1 MDRRGFLQ
9 SSLFA
14 GGALVGLQG
23 LVSRSALAKP
33 YLDRF
38 AANDD
43 GGYGPLKPAKTKNTG
58 EQILSLPEGFQ
69 YTVFGKTGDKMTDGR
84 LTPPAHDGMAAFS
97 VDGKVRL
104 VRNHEVRA
112 KAGEVGKAIGHKRN
126 TYDTT
131 AGGGTTTLIV
141 DPKTRELTKD
151 FVSLSGTIVN
161 CAGGPTP
168 WGTWIS
174 CEETTVGHIAGQVY
188 HKDSDIVKFDK
199 DHGYNFEVSAT
210 GDGHSKPVPI
220 KAMGRFV
227 HEAVAVD
234 PLTSIVYQ
242 TEDFKSA
249 GFYRYIP
256 NKPGKLL
263 EGGKL
268 QMLRVKGKDGLDTR
282 KDMKAGEVLR
292 CDWVDIKDPDPAN
305 ATEKPLAVYEQ
316 GKAQGAATF
325 GRLEGCWYGHGH
337 IYLNS
342 TDGGNAGKGQ
352 IWRYTSKG
360 DEGELVLLFESPS
373 ADVLDAP
380 DNICVSP
387 RGGLAICEDG
397 DGTQFVRGLTPDG
410 RIFSFA
416 QNVLN
421 DSEFAGSCFSPDGQ
435 TLFVNIQTP
444 GLTLAIWG
452 PWERGGL

>member
-1 MDRRGFLQ
+1 MGI
-9 SSLFA
+9 
-14 GGALVGLQG
+14 QG
-23 LVSRSALAKP
+23 LMSRTELAKSN
-33 YLDRF
+33 LDRF
-38 AANDD
+38 AANEDS
-43 GGYGPLKPAKTKNTG
+43 YGDLKPLKSRNTG
-58 EQILSLPEGFQ
+58 EQILALPAGFE
-69 YTVFGKTGDKMTDGR
+69 YNVFGKTGSKMGDGR
-84 LTPPAHDGMAAFS
+84 LTPGAHDGMAAFT
-97 VDGKVRL
+97 VDGKIRL
-104 VRNHEVRA
+104 VRNHEVR
-112 KAGEVGKAIGHKRN
+112 KRKGEETKAIGDRRN
-126 TYDTT
+126 SYDMS

-141 DPKTRELTKD
+141 DPSSRDLIKD
-151 FVSLSGTIVN
+151 YVSLSGTIVN

-168 WGTWIS
+168 WGTWIT

-188 HKDSDIVKFDK
+188 HKDSDIVKFDR
-199 DHGYNFEVSAT
+199 DHGYNFEVSANANGT
-210 GDGHSKPVPI
+210 VKAVPL
-220 KAMGRFV
+220 KEMGRFV
-227 HEAVAVD
+227 HEAVAID
-234 PLTSIVYQ
+234 PATGTVYQ
-242 TEDFKSA
+242 TEDFKTA

-256 NKPGKLL
+256 NKPGNLAA
-263 EGGKL
+263 GGKL
-268 QMLRVKGKDGLDTR
+268 QMMRVKDRPELDTR
-282 KDMKAGEVLR
+282 KNMRAGEVLK
-292 CDWVDIKDPDPAN
+292 CDWVDIKNPDPSD
-305 ATEKPLAVYEQ
+305 ATQKPLAVFEQ

-397 DGTQFVRGLTPDG
+397 GGTNFVRGLTADG

-416 QNVLN
+416 QNVMN
-421 DSEFAGSCFSPDGQ
+421 DSEFAGSCFSADGR
-435 TLFVNIQTP
+435 TMFVNIQSP